1 MLEQVELVAVL
12 GTVANQ
18 AVDSRLESD
27 DLVFFLSEEQ
37 VGFGRAAVLVLEH
50 VEEDPRVKFE
60 RVLVDDG
67 NEADALER
75 KHL

>member
-12 GTVANQ
+12 GAVANQ

-60 RVLVDDG
+60 RVLVDDR

-75 KHL
+75 QHL

>member
-1 MLEQVELVAVL
+1 LLEQVELVAVL
-12 GTVANQ
+12 GAVANQ

-60 RVLVDDG
+60 RVLVDDR

>member
-12 GTVANQ
+12 GAVANQ

-50 VEEDPRVKFE
+50 VEENPRVKFE
-60 RVLVDDG
+60 RVLVDDR

-75 KHL
+75 QHL

>member
-1 MLEQVELVAVL
+1 LLEQVELVTVL

-18 AVDSRLESD
+18 AVNSRLESD
-27 DLVFFLSEEQ
+27 NLVFFLSEEQ

-75 KHL
+75 KPL